1 MLCASKRVPCWVG
14 LSLGF
19 RFGGWEIG
27 PNSDLALLHTVRFLK
42 VFFFVCLFLF
52 LKVFKN

>member
-1 MLCASKRVPCWVG
+1 MLCASKRVPCWAG